1 VTLPEE
7 RAEAGRWRRRTFRVI
22 GGIASAGAVAIAATA
37 VLVPPPASAEGQ
49 PRPEADRVS
58 SASRAARDGPITP
71 PEAVGANPVGGSKP
85 GPSALGPD
93 PCRRRDG
100 PARPIVLNSAGQ
112 AELEELPG
120 IGPAK
125 AQRILDWR
133 ARHGR
138 FRRIVDL
145 RRVKGFGRKTVLRL
159 APFLVLDR
167 PPDTPVPSA
176 APIPPRPISSPSLI
190 LPAGLT
196 SSPPPSLSPLPL
208 PSVSSSPGKGGPSK

>member
-1 VTLPEE
+1 MTIDTLTLESD
-7 RAEAGRWRRRTFRVI
+7 FRGFFHPKVHED
-22 GGIASAGAVAIAATA
+22 V
-37 VLVPPPASAEGQ
+37 
-49 PRPEADRVS
+49 R
-58 SASRAARDGPITP
+58 RAALRKLFAEPHFNVMDGLDTYIDDYSKTEPI
-71 PEAVGANPVGGSKP
+71 
-85 GPSALGPD
+85 
-93 PCRRRDG
+93 
-100 PARPIVLNSAGQ
+100 PAAMLAGMKQ
-112 AELEELPG
+112 
-120 IGPAK
+120 

-167 PPDTPVPSA
+167 HPDTPVPSA